1 MTSIGVDCRRKGVAS
16 TRSMSQTATR
26 ATGRPALRAPTT
38 TVDAAIVIGLLIAFA
53 TIAVRRPVDVD
64 EGSYLLA
71 AKLAL
76 DGVVPYSD
84 FLYVQMP
91 LLPYVYGAWT
101 LLVGES
107 WVGVRILSACFATAL
122 GALLYRDLAMRFG
135 RRLGGLGLALFVAS
149 PLVFTWYATVK
160 TYALSTLLLFG
171 AYVLVLRGT
180 SANRLRWLGAG
191 ALTALAIDTRL
202 IFAVVL
208 PALVWAAW
216 RVQANGRSQRMA
228 ALGGGLLVGLAPAFF
243 FFVLDPSRFVFDNL
257 GYHGARNPEGLFAN
271 LDQKLEVAAGM
282 LGFAPYLL
290 LLLGALVAGIV
301 LHRLE
306 GRVPLSVLLGASL
319 FAGSLAPTPTY
330 DQYFCTTV
338 PFLAVAS
345 VEVVAAIRDR
355 PAVKTDAV
363 LRLFAWSATA
373 ITLAIYIG
381 SGAYNLVSLVG
392 STSRTFARIDS
403 VERVATI
410 VDERTRPGEQV
421 LTSWPGYLFGTHAR
435 PVPGTENDFA
445 ADARS
450 SSRLKRQLGIGW
462 RRAMSSRA
470 ISASDG
476 RASSRSK
483 IWHLLPPTLV
493 LDQLAQRSGYRL
505 VADVD
510 SVRIYELPR
519 R

>member
-1 MTSIGVDCRRKGVAS
+1 
-16 TRSMSQTATR
+16 MSQTATR
-26 ATGRPALRAPTT
+26 TTGRPRQRASMTIA
-38 TVDAAIVIGLLIAFA
+38 DAAIVIVLLAVFA
-53 TIAVRRPVDVD
+53 VLAVRRPIDVD

-107 WVGVRILSACFATAL
+107 WLWARVLSACFAAAL

-135 RRLGGLGLALFVAS
+135 RRLGVLGLVLYVAS

-171 AYVLVLRGT
+171 AYVLAQRGA
-180 SANRLRWLGAG
+180 SASRARWLGAG
-191 ALTALAIDTRL
+191 ALTGLAIDTRL

-208 PALVWAAW
+208 PALIWAAW
-216 RVQANGRSQRMA
+216 RVQANGRTQRLA
-228 ALGGGLLVGLAPAFF
+228 ALVGGLIVGLAPALFF
-243 FFVLDPSRFVFDNL
+243 FAIDPSRFVFDNL

-271 LDQKLEVAAGM
+271 IDQKLEVAAGM

-306 GRVPLSVLLGASL
+306 GRVPLSVLIGASL
-319 FAGSLAPTPTY
+319 SAGSLAPTPTY
-330 DQYFCTTV
+330 DQYFCTAV

-345 VEVVAAIRDR
+345 VELVVAIRDR
-355 PAVKTDAV
+355 PGLSADAT
-363 LRLFAWSATA
+363 LRHVAWSAA
-373 ITLAIYIG
+373 AVTLTIYVG
-381 SGAYNLVSLVG
+381 LGAYNFVSLVG
-392 STSRTFARIDS
+392 STSRPFARIGS
-403 VERVATI
+403 VERVAAV
-410 VDERTRPGEQV
+410 VDDRTRPGETV

-445 ADARS
+445 AHAALELSPEKADRY
-450 SSRLKRQLGIGW
+450 RLTTGEELENEIRE
-462 RRAMSSRA
+462 RRTRVVVF
-470 ISASDG
+470 
-476 RASSRSK
+476 K
-483 IWHLLPPTLV
+483 IWHPLPPTLV
-493 LDQLAQRSGYRL
+493 WDELAERSGYRL

-510 SVRIYELPR
+510 SVRIYELR
-519 R
+519 RR